1 MMKLFQHSKLNHGCS
16 RKTLM
21 SEEFKILTDAQHAL
35 QAPYMYI
42 GSTSVEEQ
50 EVVTFGETKKFNIVP
65 GLLKII

>member
-1 MMKLFQHSKLNHGCS
+1 
-16 RKTLM
+16 M